1 MSIFVHYSLSI
12 VYLTQVSDCSRICPE
27 VHLSAN
33 EEEGRLAAV
42 LLDLRHPLLSHVVV
56 GVGVDDAEADQEDV
70 CVGVGNQ
77 T

>member
-1 MSIFVHYSLSI
+1 MSIFVHYSLNI

-33 EEEGRLAAV
+33 EQEGRLAPV
-42 LLDLRHPLLSHVVV
+42 LLDLGHPLLLHVVI